1 MITDTRTVEERY
13 AGLDSDRDTKTEV
26 STALG
31 LFPLLLSERGGRF
44 RFYPILYILAMCD
57 DNTSWVC
64 NVTAV
69 SFVHLFASFAIEFN
83 LFRED
88 KRGGLLID

>member
-1 MITDTRTVEERY
+1 MITDTRTVEEGY
-13 AGLDSDRDTKTEV
+13 PGLDSDRDTETEV
-26 STALG
+26 SIAVG
-31 LFPLLLSERGGRF
+31 LFPPLLSERGGGF
-44 RFYPILYILAMCD
+44 RFYLIQYILAICD

-64 NVTAV
+64 NVKAV
-69 SFVHLFASFAIEFN
+69 SFAHLFASFAIEFN